1 MENPWRLLNDHLL
14 SLSLECNMGVQKSR
28 SQLNTGRFICNLK
41 FYIRSSFKMQLALCS
56 VLESVC
62 MQNRLPNPDSST
74 SSDELVNY
82 DQGWALPQTL
92 PQTANSVIAEVRFC
106 LLFCIQIFWC
116 KFGVALQ
123 KSTSSTNANQ
133 CLIK

>member
-1 MENPWRLLNDHLL
+1 MNQKEYPTAPSDMENPWRFLNDHLL

-62 MQNRLPNPDSST
+62 MQNRLPNPDSSA
-74 SSDELVNY
+74 SSDKLVSY
-82 DQGWALPQTL
+82 
-92 PQTANSVIAEVRFC
+92 E
-106 LLFCIQIFWC
+106 
-116 KFGVALQ
+116 
-123 KSTSSTNANQ
+123 SST
-133 CLIK
+133 IKGCGRLT